1 MSFCLL
7 SIVSFMLRA
16 VRDIG
21 GGIGEGVEPVFEYY
35 GWSVLFTLH
44 WSSWGRHSGPWS
56 YFFLGH
62 YK

>member
-21 GGIGEGVEPVFEYY
+21 GVIGEGVEPVFEYY
-35 GWSVLFTLH
+35 G
-44 WSSWGRHSGPWS
+44 
-56 YFFLGH
+56 
-62 YK
+62 